1 MIDVIKEFAVS
12 LTGLVDEKGLD
23 KVNTAIND
31 TSESLNAFATGA
43 VALLTAG
50 AFATAVRDVADRFND
65 LADTAIR
72 MGNTTAEELDRLGY
86 VADHTGSDAMVAA
99 SSLENLSK
107 VIGEAAN
114 GVGKGASAF
123 KDFGLSAKNS
133 DGSIKSTT
141 QVLEDLKGK
150 IEGLSAAEQQAM
162 IMRLGLDKTMIG
174 MLTDDTSEII
184 AEYDKRTQA
193 LGLNVNEAGD
203 MAADFNDN
211 LGRMTR
217 AFSDIQS
224 AFIVRILP
232 PLTEAIKGVTQW
244 INDSASKIRKFIEPL
259 TKAIDI
265 AVRIVVGAMKGFS
278 ALIDLLGNIPAVLG
292 LAGIA
297 WKAFNTVVAMSPL
310 GRFIA
315 LVTGVISAIGL
326 LIDDFETFQQGGE
339 SFFKFWDKPWFKSV
353 LLGINLVTGA
363 IKGMVAML
371 EGIGELVLNIL
382 TGNFA
387 EAFNQVASIVKNGL
401 GIVGDLI
408 KNGLK
413 GVFGFGDDPNPD
425 PKGPGFGESD
435 LKIAP
440 SSDVKPSVANSS
452 VSNRTTSVTQTF
464 NVRSRED
471 ASFISGKTMT
481 RYAGGAA

>member
-1 MIDVIKEFAVS
+1 MIDVIKEFAIS
-12 LTGLVDEKGLD
+12 LTGFVDKKGLD

-50 AFATAVRDVADRFND
+50 AFATAVRNVADRFND

-203 MAADFNDN
+203 LSADFNDN

-217 AFSDIQS
+217 AFSDVQS

-232 PLTEAIKGVTQW
+232 PLTEAIKSVTQW
-244 INDSASKIRKFIEPL
+244 INDSGSKIRSFIEPF
-259 TKAIDI
+259 TKAIDT
-265 AVRIVVGAMKGFS
+265 AVRLVMGAMKGFS
-278 ALIDLLGNIPAVLG
+278 ALIDLLGTLPVKLVAVGAVWKG
-292 LAGIA
+292 L
-297 WKAFNTVVAMSPL
+297 NTIVAMSPL
-310 GRFIA
+310 GRFIT
-315 LVTGVISAIGL
+315 LVTGVITAIGL
-326 LIDDFETFQQGGE
+326 LIDDFEVFQKGGE
-339 SFFKFWDKPWFKSV
+339 SFFKFWDRPWFKGV
-353 LLGINLVTGA
+353 LIGINLVTGL
-363 IKGMVAML
+363 IKGMVSL
-371 EGIGELVLNIL
+371 IEGSMDFVFNIL

-387 EAFNQVASIVKNGL
+387 DAFNQVASIVKNGL
-401 GIVGDLI
+401 SNVSGLI
-408 KNGLK
+408 KDGLK
-413 GVFGFGDDPNPD
+413 SVFGFGDVST
-425 PKGPGFGESD
+425 SD

-471 ASFISGKTMT
+471 ASFISGQTMT